1 VRPREEQGIKRHKRI
16 KRIKRTKQNKK
27 QKREIFF
34 IALLLI
40 AKTNKIEYSLGYID
54 RTPNNNNH
62 SKDVNN
68 NYR

>member
-1 VRPREEQGIKRHKRI
+1 VRPREEQGIKRQKETNRI
-16 KRIKRTKQNKK
+16 KKNKTKEK
-27 QKREIFF
+27 QKRKIFF
-34 IALLLI
+34 IAFLSI

-68 NYR
+68 HYR